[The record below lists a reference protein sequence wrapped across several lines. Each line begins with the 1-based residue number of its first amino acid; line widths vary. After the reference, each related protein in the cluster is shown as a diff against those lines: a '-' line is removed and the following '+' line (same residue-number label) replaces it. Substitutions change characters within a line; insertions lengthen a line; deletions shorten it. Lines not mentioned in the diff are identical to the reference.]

1 MKTRTLFLL
10 LVLVVLIWL
19 FKPAQVWGEARR
31 MWRQRE
37 LMLKVLVAMI
47 VLYLLY
53 GVYELYEQGW
63 LIPD

>member
-10 LVLVVLIWL
+10 LVLVVLLWL

-53 GVYELYEQGW
+53 GMYELYERGW
-63 LIPD
+63 LTSD